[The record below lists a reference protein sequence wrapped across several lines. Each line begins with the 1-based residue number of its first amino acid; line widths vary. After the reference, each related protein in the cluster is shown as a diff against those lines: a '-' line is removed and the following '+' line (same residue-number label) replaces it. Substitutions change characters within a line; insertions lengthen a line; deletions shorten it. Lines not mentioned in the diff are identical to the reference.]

1 MKIEIIHLVLLG
13 LSSTCLAGPPLGPGS
28 SIKDAIING
37 LKDWGPAGSLKPPAG
52 QNPPIKNLPGSVPAH
67 HKPHDP
73 NQKTGVTRVPGKPLG
88 PAKKCRPCLRKRQLC
103 CDGGRKPAKLSKPT
117 PKRPSRVTK
126 GTRPAYKPGRFK
138 VAKSAG
144 KAAAFMLLAPYA
156 HDALNAIKDM
166 DNFIGEAVTWFDNSM
181 ADLQEAIGGPQRNDI
196 YGNELKY
203 KIIKGMGSALQM
215 GFETTYEKNQRLV
228 KEAIASQEA
237 RRAEEAKEKERIKR
251 LEQLAVICSDPKY
264 IFPKATP
271 IGKVMHEK
279 CDKVA
284 TLLRKIQARDVAR
297 SRAKKTAEPDYWFEK
312 CKVSPKP
319 DPIMT
324 PRTWNFQKAKHDMQC
339 NRAQLPELG
348 TVCGDKCRAIIS
360 LASDDGE

>member
-1 MKIEIIHLVLLG
+1 MKIEFIQLVLLG
-13 LSSTCLAGPPLGPGS
+13 LSSTCLAGPPLSPGS
-28 SIKDAIING
+28 DIGDAIING

-52 QNPPIKNLPGSVPAH
+52 QNPPFKNMLGSVPAH

-73 NQKTGVTRVPGKPLG
+73 SQKTGVTRVPGKPLG

-103 CDGGRKPAKLSKPT
+103 CSGGSKPAKLSKPT

-126 GTRPAYKPGRFK
+126 GIRPAYKPSRFK
-138 VAKSAG
+138 VPKLAG
-144 KAAAFMLLAPYA
+144 KAAAFMVLAPYA
-156 HDALNAIKDM
+156 HDALDAIKGM
-166 DNFIGEAVTWFDNSM
+166 DNFIGESVTWFDNSM
-181 ADLQEAIGGPQRNDI
+181 AELQEAIGGPQRNDI

-203 KIIKGMGSALQM
+203 KMIKGMGSALQM
-215 GFETTYEKNQRLV
+215 GFETIYEKNQRLI
-228 KEAIASQEA
+228 KEAIASEEA

-251 LEQLAVICSDPKY
+251 LEQLAEICSDLTY
-264 IFPKATP
+264 IFPKDTKDTP
-271 IGKVMHEK
+271 FGKILHEK

-284 TLLRKIQARDVAR
+284 TLLRKIQAWDVAR

-312 CKVSPKP
+312 CK
-319 DPIMT
+319 
-324 PRTWNFQKAKHDMQC
+324 C

-360 LASDDGE
+360 LASDDGK